1 MDPRFKMKIERLN
14 ELYAKLESGQ
24 ELTAVELN
32 ERAVLRDEIINYFKF
47 AVSKISGKQ

>member
-1 MDPRFKMKIERLN
+1 MDNRFKLKIERLN

-32 ERAVLRDEIINYFKF
+32 ERAILRDEIINYFKF
-47 AVSKISGKQ
+47 AVSKISSNK